1 MMKLRKLTSDKELW
15 DSFVEYID
23 DAIAKQHK
31 TLEQATEVSM
41 MYKLQGS
48 IACLRRM
55 KYLRDELNS
64 NASKVKD
71 GVI

>member
-1 MMKLRKLTSDKELW
+1 MMILRKLTTDKELW
-15 DSFVEYID
+15 DAFVEYID
-23 DAIAKQHK
+23 DAIEKQHK

-64 NASKVKD
+64 NANKIKE
-71 GVI
+71 

>member
-1 MMKLRKLTSDKELW
+1 MITLKKLTTDKELW
-15 DSFVEYID
+15 DAFVEYID
-23 DAIAKQHK
+23 DAIEKQHK

-64 NASKVKD
+64 NANKIKD
-71 GVI
+71 

>member
-1 MMKLRKLTSDKELW
+1 MNILRKLTSDKELW

-31 TLEQATEVSM
+31 TLEQAGDM
-41 MYKLQGS
+41 PMIYKLQGS

-64 NASKVKD
+64 NANKSVE
-71 GVI
+71 

>member
-1 MMKLRKLTSDKELW
+1 MITLRKLTTDKELW
-15 DSFVEYID
+15 NAFVEYID
-23 DAIAKQHK
+23 DAIEKQHK

-64 NASKVKD
+64 NAKKVNE
-71 GVI
+71 

>member
-23 DAIAKQHK
+23 DSIAKQHK
-31 TLEQATEVSM
+31 SLENATDMPM

-64 NASKVKD
+64 NANKQ
-71 GVI
+71 

>member
-1 MMKLRKLTSDKELW
+1 MMILRKLTTDKELW

-23 DAIAKQHK
+23 DSIAKQHK
-31 TLEQATEVSM
+31 ALEQATEVSM

-64 NASKVKD
+64 NAKKVNE
-71 GVI
+71 

>member
-1 MMKLRKLTSDKELW
+1 MITLRKLTTVKELW
-15 DSFVEYID
+15 DAFVEYID
-23 DAIAKQHK
+23 DAIEKQHK

-64 NASKVKD
+64 NANKIKE
-71 GVI
+71 

>member
-1 MMKLRKLTSDKELW
+1 MMILRKLTTDKELW
-15 DSFVEYID
+15 DAFVEYID

-31 TLEQATEVSM
+31 TLEQASDM
-41 MYKLQGS
+41 PMIYKLQGS

-64 NASKVKD
+64 KD
-71 GVI
+71 RQVG

>member
-23 DAIAKQHK
+23 DSIAKQHK
-31 TLEQATEVSM
+31 SLESATDPPM

-55 KYLRDELNS
+55 KYLKDEL
-64 NASKVKD
+64 D
-71 GVI
+71 GQSRSPS

>member
-1 MMKLRKLTSDKELW
+1 MMKLKKFTNDKELW

-23 DAIAKQHK
+23 DSIAKQHK
-31 TLEQATEVSM
+31 ALEQATEVSM

-64 NASKVKD
+64 KD
-71 GVI
+71 RQVG

>member
-1 MMKLRKLTSDKELW
+1 MMILRKLTTDKELW

-23 DAIAKQHK
+23 DSIAKQHK
-31 TLEQATEVSM
+31 ALEQATEVSM
-41 MYKLQGS
+41 IYKLQGS

-64 NASKVKD
+64 NANKIKE
-71 GVI
+71 

>member
-1 MMKLRKLTSDKELW
+1 MMILRKLTTDKELW
-15 DSFVEYID
+15 DAFVEYID

-31 TLEQATEVSM
+31 TLEQAGDM
-41 MYKLQGS
+41 PMIYKLQGS

-64 NASKVKD
+64 NENKSVE
-71 GVI
+71 

>member
-1 MMKLRKLTSDKELW
+1 MMILRKLTTDKELW
-15 DSFVEYID
+15 DAFVEYID

-31 TLEQATEVSM
+31 TLEQASDMSM
-41 MYKLQGS
+41 IYKLQGS

-64 NASKVKD
+64 NANKSVE
-71 GVI
+71 

>member
-1 MMKLRKLTSDKELW
+1 MMILRKLTTDKELW

-23 DAIAKQHK
+23 DSIAKQHK
-31 TLEQATEVSM
+31 ALEQATEVSM

-64 NASKVKD
+64 NANKIKE
-71 GVI
+71 

>member
-1 MMKLRKLTSDKELW
+1 MMILRKLTTDKELW
-15 DSFVEYID
+15 DAFVEYID
-23 DAIAKQHK
+23 DSIAKQHK
-31 TLEQATEVSM
+31 ALEQATEVPM

-64 NASKVKD
+64 RSKD
-71 GVI
+71 ATST

>member
-1 MMKLRKLTSDKELW
+1 MNILRKLTTDKELW
-15 DSFVEYID
+15 DAFVEYID

-31 TLEQATEVSM
+31 SLEQATEISM
-41 MYKLQGS
+41 VYKLQGS

-64 NASKVKD
+64 KRDKV
-71 GVI
+71 

>member
-1 MMKLRKLTSDKELW
+1 MMVLRKLTGDKELW

-23 DAIAKQHK
+23 ESIAKQHK
-31 TLEQATEVSM
+31 SLEQATEISM
-41 MYKLQGS
+41 VYKLQGS

-64 NASKVKD
+64 NAKKVNE
-71 GVI
+71 

>member
-1 MMKLRKLTSDKELW
+1 MMVLRKLTGDKELW

-23 DAIAKQHK
+23 ESIAKQHK
-31 TLEQATEVSM
+31 ALEQATEVPM
-41 MYKLQGS
+41 IYKLQGS

-64 NASKVKD
+64 NANKIKE
-71 GVI
+71 

>member
-1 MMKLRKLTSDKELW
+1 MMVLRKLTGDKELW

-23 DAIAKQHK
+23 DSIAKQHK
-31 TLEQATEVSM
+31 ALEQATEVSM

-55 KYLRDELNS
+55 KFLRDELNS
-64 NASKVKD
+64 RSKQGD
-71 GVI
+71 

>member
-1 MMKLRKLTSDKELW
+1 MMILRKLTTDKELW
-15 DSFVEYID
+15 DAFVEYID
-23 DAIAKQHK
+23 DSIAKQHK
-31 TLEQATEVSM
+31 ALEQATEVSM

-64 NASKVKD
+64 NAKKVNE
-71 GVI
+71 

>member
-1 MMKLRKLTSDKELW
+1 MMILRKLTTDKELW
-15 DSFVEYID
+15 DAFVEYID

-31 TLEQATEVSM
+31 SLEQATEISM
-41 MYKLQGS
+41 VYKLQGS

-64 NASKVKD
+64 NANKIKE
-71 GVI
+71 

>member
-1 MMKLRKLTSDKELW
+1 MMVLRRLTGDKELW

-23 DAIAKQHK
+23 DSIAKQHK
-31 TLEQATEVSM
+31 ALEQATEVSM

-64 NASKVKD
+64 NAKKVNE
-71 GVI
+71 

>member
-1 MMKLRKLTSDKELW
+1 MITLRKLTTDKELW
-15 DSFVEYID
+15 DAFVEYID
-23 DAIAKQHK
+23 DSITKQHK
-31 TLEQATEVSM
+31 ALEQATEVSM

-64 NASKVKD
+64 NANKIKE
-71 GVI
+71 

>member
-1 MMKLRKLTSDKELW
+1 MITLRKLTTDKELW
-15 DSFVEYID
+15 DAFVEYID
-23 DAIAKQHK
+23 DAIEKQHK
-31 TLEQATEVSM
+31 TLEQATEGSM

-64 NASKVKD
+64 NANKIKE
-71 GVI
+71 

>member
-1 MMKLRKLTSDKELW
+1 MMKLKKFTNDKELW

-31 TLEQATEVSM
+31 SLEQASDM
-41 MYKLQGS
+41 PMIYKLQGS

-64 NASKVKD
+64 KD
-71 GVI
+71 RQVG

>member
-31 TLEQATEVSM
+31 TLEQTVEM
-41 MYKLQGS
+41 PMIYKLQGS

-64 NASKVKD
+64 NENKSVE
-71 GVI
+71 